1 MRKRISTALAVCVS
15 IGLGCTWADER
26 TDATTT
32 PAPLEDDG
40 WFDVSDFLDEKYGF
54 LPLLV
59 PITEPAVGYGAAG
72 GLAFIDQ
79 PLGQSVA
86 AHTRPD
92 VTFVGGLATENDT
105 WGALAGDVRYWLDG
119 RLQTLVGVIYSSVN
133 LDFFGI
139 GEDAPLADDPLRYN
153 LEPTGGTLQAKYRLG
168 SSHFWAGLNY
178 AFVATEV
185 MFEAPPGSS
194 GLPDFSND
202 TDIAGITPSVTFD
215 TRDNI
220 FTPLRGT
227 YVEGSVGL
235 FGGTFGGDDDFERTR
250 LLAMQFFPL
259 GARVYLGARG
269 DAVFSSGDV
278 PFYLRPFIAM
288 RGIPM
293 LRFQGERVAQ
303 VEAELRWQFWKRIS
317 VVGFGGVGTTWTD
330 SELSDDSESATAYG
344 TGFRYEIARRYGI
357 HMGIDVARGP
367 EDTAFYIQFG
377 SAWLR
382 P

>member
-1 MRKRISTALAVCVS
+1 MRCTLLTSLTLCASIALLPAW
-15 IGLGCTWADER
+15 GAD
-26 TDATTT
+26 
-32 PAPLEDDG
+32 PAPDTQAPPPPEDDG

-79 PLGQSVA
+79 PLGQSIA
-86 AHTRPD
+86 GHTRPD

-139 GEDAPLADDPLRYN
+139 GEDEALADEPLRYN
-153 LEPTGGTLQAKYRLG
+153 LEPKGGTLQAKYRLG
-168 SSHFWAGLNY
+168 DSHFWTGLNY

-185 MFEAPPGSS
+185 SFDAPPGST
-194 GLPDFSND
+194 GLPTFGND

-235 FGGTFGGDDDFERTR
+235 FGGTFGGDDDFERYR

-259 GARVYLGARG
+259 GSRVYLGARG
-269 DAVFSSGDV
+269 DAISSSGDV
-278 PFYLRPFIAM
+278 PFYLRPFISM

-293 LRFQGERVAQ
+293 LRYQGEKVAQ
-303 VEAELRWQFWKRIS
+303 LEAELRWQFWKRIS

-330 SELSDDSESATAYG
+330 KELSDDSESAPAYG

-357 HMGIDVARGP
+357 HMGLDVARGP
-367 EDTAFYIQFG
+367 EDTAIYIQFG